1 MIIRLPPLKTLR
13 AFEKDSIRKRA
24 RTKRVSIEFPFVITE
39 KQYCYNYWQNDP
51 HQRPIS
57 AGSDC
62 MRLLAVLMLHGVISD
77 INTSYLIAQQLS

>member
-39 KQYCYNYWQNDP
+39 KQYCYNYWQNAP
-51 HQRPIS
+51 HQLPRF
-57 AGSDC
+57 AAADC
-62 MRLLAVLMLHGVISD
+62 MCLYMSSMRINSHYTPRLI
-77 INTSYLIAQQLS
+77 TR